1 MNNVKNRT
9 VGIPIGGIMRPTI
22 SESVDKLCK
31 SWEKLSV
38 RIADEIGDDMPVM
51 IEKQVAESFH
61 NFSENIEE
69 LLTSGKEYVE
79 LKKDISRTI
88 YMLISL
94 MGIHGISIADISIEM
109 SNLSDRLNL
118 IMEEEYGS
126 TRKE

>member
-1 MNNVKNRT
+1 
-9 VGIPIGGIMRPTI
+9 MRPTV
-22 SESVDKLCK
+22 SESVDKLCN

-69 LLTSGKEYVE
+69 FLTSGKEYVE

-109 SNLSDRLNL
+109 SNLSDSLNL
-118 IMEEEYGS
+118 IMEEAYGS